1 MRSGDYCPLIWKV
14 VMSIIVT
21 GGCGFIGTNFVKGWL
36 SLNDEK
42 LVNIDKLTYAAY
54 LPTSEINHE
63 NYQFIHSDVNNR
75 QTLSDVFNE
84 IKPRALVHF
93 AAETHVDRSIANADN
108 FVSTNI
114 NGTHS
119 VLEESLRYWS
129 GYAISNAPEF
139 RLINIST
146 DEVYGSLAIGEDSFS
161 EDSPICPN
169 SPYSASKASAD
180 LLVRSYVKTYGLPAV
195 TTRCSN
201 NFGPFQ
207 NHEKFIPVV
216 INSIL
221 NEREIP
227 IYGDG
232 KQIRDWLFV
241 EDHVSAIMHL
251 VDVAKPGSLFNIGG
265 GIELENIVV
274 AKFICKRLGDKLGVK
289 HNQLDSLL
297 TQVKD
302 RPAHDFRYSI
312 NCNKIF
318 KEHAW
323 HASHS
328 FEESM
333 EKTID
338 WYISEYRNS
347 R

>member
-1 MRSGDYCPLIWKV
+1 
-14 VMSIIVT
+14 MSIIVT
-21 GGCGFIGTNFVKGWL
+21 GGCGFIGTNFVRSWL
-36 SLNDEK
+36 STNDEK
-42 LVNIDKLTYAAY
+42 LVNIDKLTYAAN
-54 LPTSEINHE
+54 LPTSDINHA
-63 NYQFIHSDVNNR
+63 NYKFVQSDINDF
-75 QTLSDVFNE
+75 QTLSNVFE
-84 IKPRALVHF
+84 GIKPRALVHF
-93 AAETHVDRSIANADN
+93 AAETHVDRSIADADN

-119 VLEESLRYWS
+119 VLEASLRYWNS
-129 GYAISNAPEF
+129 YAISNVPEF

-146 DEVYGSLAIGEDSFS
+146 DEVYGSLNIGEDSFS
-161 EDSPICPN
+161 EDSPISPN

-180 LLVRSYVKTYGLPAV
+180 LLVRSYVKTYELPAV

-216 INSIL
+216 INGIL
-221 NEREIP
+221 NERKIP

-241 EDHVSAIMHL
+241 EDHVSAIMYL
-251 VDVAKPGSLFNIGG
+251 VNAANPGSLFNIGG

-274 AKFICKRLGDKLGVK
+274 AKFICKRLGDKLGLSS
-289 HNQLDSLL
+289 NQFELLL
-297 TQVKD
+297 TEVKD

-323 HASHS
+323 RASHD
-328 FEESM
+328 FEASM